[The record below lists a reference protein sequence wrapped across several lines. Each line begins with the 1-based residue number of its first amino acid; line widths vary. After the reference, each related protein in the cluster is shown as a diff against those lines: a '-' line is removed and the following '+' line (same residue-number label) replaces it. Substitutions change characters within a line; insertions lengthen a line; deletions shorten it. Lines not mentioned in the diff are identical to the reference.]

1 MHNLKRFYD
10 QNRKGIW
17 MAIIIIA
24 SIFILLQLLNYFAR
38 RNNEKEL
45 SNSVNIEEIN
55 INEKTNTNV
64 NLKSSTSAIT
74 GESVSSKN
82 LNTATETIEKFINF
96 CNEKKLDEAYNMLT
110 EECKNEMYTSVNIF
124 EQAYYN
130 NVFNGEEKS
139 CNIENWTGD
148 IYKVNIVGDMLATGK
163 SNNGYTKQ
171 DYITVKKEE
180 NNYKLNINNY
190 IGYKKIDKTT
200 EKDGIEIN
208 IISKNTYMDN
218 EQYTI
223 KVTNNSQNNISLDGL
238 SNVKSLYLQDSKGAK
253 YSAYV
258 QELTEP
264 TLKVQA
270 GQTKEVTIKFYS
282 NYVSNKNIEYI
293 IFSDMII
300 YSGQG
305 SEKIEFKAK
314 V

>member
-38 RNNEKEL
+38 KNNEKEL
-45 SNSVNIEEIN
+45 NNSNNTEEIVPN
-55 INEKTNTNV
+55 NSTSTNV
-64 NLKSSTSAIT
+64 NLKSSKSAIT
-74 GESVSSKN
+74 GESISEQN
-82 LNTATETIEKFINF
+82 LNTAKETIEKFIDL
-96 CNEKKLDEAYNMLT
+96 CNVRNLKEAYDMLT
-110 EECKNEMYTSVNIF
+110 EECKNQMYTSVDVF
-124 EQAYYN
+124 EQAYYK

-171 DYITVKKEE
+171 DYITIKKED

-223 KVTNNSQNNISLDGL
+223 KVINNSKNNISLDGL
-238 SNVKSLYLQDSKGAK
+238 SNVKSLYLQDIKGAK

-264 TLKVQA
+264 ILKVQA

>member
-38 RNNEKEL
+38 KNNEKEL

>member
-17 MAIIIIA
+17 MAVIIIA

-38 RNNEKEL
+38 KNNEKEL
-45 SNSVNIEEIN
+45 NNSNNTEEIVPN
-55 INEKTNTNV
+55 NSTSTNV
-64 NLKSSTSAIT
+64 NLKSSKSAIT
-74 GESVSSKN
+74 GESISEQN
-82 LNTATETIEKFINF
+82 LNTAKETIENFIDL
-96 CNEKKLDEAYNMLT
+96 CNTRNLEEAYNMLT
-110 EECKNEMYTSVNIF
+110 EECKNQMYTSVDVF
-124 EQAYYN
+124 EQAYYK

-171 DYITVKKEE
+171 DYITVKKED

-223 KVTNNSQNNISLDGL
+223 KVTNNSKNNISLDGL

-282 NYVSNKNIEYI
+282 NYVSNKNIEYM

>member
-190 IGYKKIDKTT
+190 IGNKKIDKTT

>member
-38 RNNEKEL
+38 KNNEKEL

-96 CNEKKLDEAYNMLT
+96 CNEKNLDEAYNMLT
-110 EECKNEMYTSVNIF
+110 EECKNQMYTSVDVF

-171 DYITVKKEE
+171 DYITVKKED

-223 KVTNNSQNNISLDGL
+223 KVINNSKNNISLDGL
-238 SNVKSLYLQDSKGAK
+238 SNVKSLYLQDIKGAK

>member
-38 RNNEKEL
+38 KNNEKEL
-45 SNSVNIEEIN
+45 NNSNNTEEIVPN
-55 INEKTNTNV
+55 NSTSTNV
-64 NLKSSTSAIT
+64 NLKSSKSAIT
-74 GESVSSKN
+74 GESISEQN
-82 LNTATETIEKFINF
+82 LNTAKETIENFIDL
-96 CNEKKLDEAYNMLT
+96 CNTRNLEEAYDMLT
-110 EECKNEMYTSVNIF
+110 EECKNQMYTSVDVF
-124 EQAYYN
+124 EQAYYK

-171 DYITVKKEE
+171 DYITVKKED

-223 KVTNNSQNNISLDGL
+223 KVTNNSKNNISLDGL

>member
-17 MAIIIIA
+17 MAVIIIA

-38 RNNEKEL
+38 KNNEKEL
-45 SNSVNIEEIN
+45 NNSNNTEEIVPN
-55 INEKTNTNV
+55 NSTSTNV
-64 NLKSSTSAIT
+64 NLKSSKSAIT
-74 GESVSSKN
+74 GESISEQN
-82 LNTATETIEKFINF
+82 LNTAKETIENFIDL
-96 CNEKKLDEAYNMLT
+96 CNTRNLEEAYDMLT
-110 EECKNEMYTSVNIF
+110 EECKNQMYTSVDVF
-124 EQAYYN
+124 EQAYYK

-171 DYITVKKEE
+171 DYITVKKED

-223 KVTNNSQNNISLDGL
+223 KVTNNSKNNISLDGL

-282 NYVSNKNIEYI
+282 NYVSNKNIEYM

>member
-38 RNNEKEL
+38 KNNEKEL

-96 CNEKKLDEAYNMLT
+96 CNEKNLDEAYNMLT

-171 DYITVKKEE
+171 DYMTIKKEG
-180 NNYKLNINNY
+180 NDYKLNINNY
-190 IGYKKIDKTT
+190 IGYQKIDKST
-200 EKDGIEIN
+200 KRDNIEITVVG
-208 IISKNTYMDN
+208 KNTYMDN
-218 EQYTI
+218 EQYII
-223 KVTNNSQNNISLDGL
+223 KVTNGSQNDISLDGL
-238 SNVKSLYLQDSKGAK
+238 RDVKSLYLQDSKGAK
-253 YSAYV
+253 YSADTH
-258 QELTEP
+258 ELTQP

-270 GQTKEVTIKFYS
+270 GHTKEVTIKFYS
-282 NYVSNKNIEYI
+282 NYVSNKNINYI
-293 IFSDMII
+293 VFSDMIV

-305 SEKIEFKAK
+305 SERKEFKADA
-314 V
+314 

>member
-38 RNNEKEL
+38 KNNEKEL

-96 CNEKKLDEAYNMLT
+96 CNEKNLDEAYNMLT
-110 EECKNEMYTSVNIF
+110 EECKNQMYTSVDVF

>member
-24 SIFILLQLLNYFAR
+24 SIFILLQLLNYFAKK
-38 RNNEKEL
+38 NNEKEL
-45 SNSVNIEEIN
+45 NNSSNNGETEIN
-55 INEKTNTNV
+55 NSISTNV
-64 NLKSSTSAIT
+64 NLKSSKSVIT
-74 GESVSSKN
+74 GESISEQN
-82 LNTATETIEKFINF
+82 LNTAKEAIGKFINL
-96 CNEKKLDEAYNMLT
+96 CNAKKLDEAYDMLT
-110 EECKNEMYTSVNIF
+110 GECKNQMYTSVDVF
-124 EQAYYN
+124 EQAYYK

-171 DYITVKKEE
+171 DYITVKKEN

-190 IGYKKIDKTT
+190 IGYSKIEKTT
-200 EKDGIEIN
+200 KKDNIEIN
-208 IISKNTYMDN
+208 VTSKNTYMDN

-223 KVTNNSQNNISLDGL
+223 KVTNNSKNDISLDGL
-238 SNVKSLYLQDSKGAK
+238 SNVKSLYLQDSKGSK
-253 YSAYV
+253 YSAYTH
-258 QELTEP
+258 ELTEP

-270 GQTKEVTIKFYS
+270 GQTKEITIKFYN
-282 NYVSNKNIEYI
+282 NYSSNKNINYMV
-293 IFSDMII
+293 FSDVII

-305 SEKIEFKAK
+305 SEKMELKIN

>member
-17 MAIIIIA
+17 MAVIIIA

-38 RNNEKEL
+38 KNNEKEL
-45 SNSVNIEEIN
+45 NNSNNTEEIVPN
-55 INEKTNTNV
+55 NSTSTNV
-64 NLKSSTSAIT
+64 NLKSSKSAIT
-74 GESVSSKN
+74 GESISEQN
-82 LNTATETIEKFINF
+82 LNTAKETIENFIDL
-96 CNEKKLDEAYNMLT
+96 CNTRNLEEAYDMLT
-110 EECKNEMYTSVNIF
+110 EECKNQMYTSVDVF
-124 EQAYYN
+124 EQAYYK

-171 DYITVKKEE
+171 DYITVKKED

-223 KVTNNSQNNISLDGL
+223 KVTNNSKNNISLDGL